1 MLLAMDDY
9 RTCCSSFS
17 STGGRVAVLQGRG
30 EDGQSLMEQSSWPSL
45 HEGAF
50 GLSLGATCSEFPSE
64 SPQPA
69 DSPPLG
75 PAFTGREHPQR
86 ARLGLLER
94 QDQHFRVKLRPPVSL
109 LVPLASARPGDRIQE
124 AESGMES
131 RMRRLRGLGVSRAT
145 LTRVGHGHRLS
156 NTV

>member
-1 MLLAMDDY
+1 MLQAMDDY
-9 RTCCSSFS
+9 HTCCSSFS
-17 STGGRVAVLQGRG
+17 STGGRAPMLRGRG
-30 EDGQSLMEQSSWPSL
+30 EDGQSLMEQSSRPSL

-75 PAFTGREHPQR
+75 CAFRGREHPQR
-86 ARLGLLER
+86 ARLGLLSR
-94 QDQHFRVKLRPPVSL
+94 QGQHCRVKVHPPVRL
-109 LVPLASARPGDRIQE
+109 LVPLASAHPGDRIQE

-131 RMRRLRGLGVSRAT
+131 GMRHLRGLGVSRAT
-145 LTRVGHGHRLS
+145 LTCVGHGHRLS
-156 NTV
+156 NTI